1 MSLLL
6 NQNNFYELAL
16 GQRYGL
22 NPETSQRNGWFTIND
37 REGRISFSNDLK
49 GKLVLDQ
56 TVTNSETSISV
67 SHLDPGMYIVQIEN
81 EGVLTRERIIK
92 Q

>member
-1 MSLLL
+1 MLI
-6 NQNNFYELAL
+6 FY
-16 GQRYGL
+16 
-22 NPETSQRNGWFTIND
+22 FV